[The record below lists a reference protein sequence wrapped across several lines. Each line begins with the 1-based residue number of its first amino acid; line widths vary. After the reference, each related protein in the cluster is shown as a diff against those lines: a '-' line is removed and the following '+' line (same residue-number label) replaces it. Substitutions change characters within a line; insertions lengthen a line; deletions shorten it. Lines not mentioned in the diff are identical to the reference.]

1 MGGITM
7 KQAWFKAVIAVVTFG
22 LLAAACGSSSK
33 SSSSSTTVSG
43 SGSATSSVGSATSTG
58 STSSAGNTA
67 SATGITPTQI
77 TVGLDTSLTGPAA
90 ANFNGAVQGVTARF
104 DQQNAEGGVN
114 GRTLKLTV
122 GDDRSGPGGPDVGV
136 VAHSAGSVRSH
147 LHLGLGVVGLPH
159 RSAGCRPG
167 GGCAHRRPRVGTK
180 PNTNMVSVQG
190 RPEWHPGHLHL
201 PSKAAQLV
209 GAKNMAAL
217 AIANEQPSIV
227 GAQSFVN
234 AAKSLGLDVGY
245 KNYSIPIGSVD
256 ATATVLAMKQA
267 KVDGFMSYM
276 LNTTDFA
283 IMESA
288 KQAGIKLVAPMD
300 FTSYTQDLL
309 DNARALAAAQ
319 GASSTSPRSRSRR
332 TRRRP
337 RPSRRRSKSMRT
349 SVAVPNLSWTYG
361 WLSADLFIK
370 GMQAA
375 GQNPT
380 RASFLDA
387 LHNTQGWTANGL
399 LARSPDLSLKDFGTA
414 PATAC
419 AYFVQ
424 LHGSTYTPLNQGQP
438 ICGNKV
444 G

>member
-1 MGGITM
+1 M

-43 SGSATSSVGSATSTG
+43 SGSATSSVGSAASTG

-122 GDDRSGPGGPDVGV
+122 GDDGSSPQQAQTSVSSLIQVRKSFGLIFISDLVS
-136 VAHSAGSVRSH
+136 SAYRIAQQAAVP
-147 LHLGLGVVGLPH
+147 VVGAPID
-159 RSAGCRPG
+159 GPEW
-167 GGCAHRRPRVGTK
+167 GTK

-190 RPEWHPGHLHL
+190 DQSGTLATYTFL
-201 PSKAAQLV
+201 AKAAQLV

-256 ATATVLAMKQA
+256 ATATVLAMKQT

-309 DNARALAAAQ
+309 NNASVLAAAQ
-319 GASSTSPRSRSRR
+319 GIIVD
-332 TRRRP
+332 
-337 RPSRRRSKSMRT
+337 
-349 SVAVPNLSWTYG
+349 VAQVPVEENTPATKAQQAAFEKYENFSGVPNLNWTYG